1 MKLAGTVAV
10 VTGGSSGIGLATAK
24 VFLAE
29 GARVVIT
36 GRDTKKLEAARRE
49 LGDGV
54 LAFAADASDLPA
66 TQAAFDQVAAKL
78 GGIDVLFA
86 NAGIGGQTP
95 LGGTSVEAFEQILR
109 TNVTGVFFTVQA
121 ALPYLREGGAV
132 VLNGSVHAVMGMP
145 GYAAYAASKA
155 AVRAL
160 ARNLASDLAPK
171 KVRVNVVVP
180 GGTRTPI
187 WDRAAPTP
195 EAKQAL
201 EARLGKVALLGRMM
215 EAEEIARAVAFL
227 ASPDASM
234 ITGAELPV
242 DGGTTQ
248 ATFGAPAF
256 R

>member
-1 MKLAGTVAV
+1 MKLAGKVAV
-10 VTGGSSGIGLATAK
+10 VTGGSSGIGFATGK

-29 GARVVIT
+29 GAKVVIT
-36 GRDTKKLEAARRE
+36 GRDAKKLEAARRE
-49 LGDGV
+49 LGPEV
-54 LAFAADASDLPA
+54 LAFQADAADLAA
-66 TQAAFDQVAAKL
+66 TEAAFAQVALKL

-145 GYAAYAASKA
+145 GYSAYAASKA

-171 KVRVNVVVP
+171 KIRVNVVVP

-195 EAKQAL
+195 EAKAAL
-201 EARLGKVALLGRMM
+201 EARLGKTSLLGRMM
-215 EAEEIARAVAFL
+215 EAEGSRARCR
-227 ASPDASM
+227 SSRRTM
-234 ITGAELPV
+234 
-242 DGGTTQ
+242 
-248 ATFGAPAF
+248 
-256 R
+256 RR